1 MHVYLNTG
9 NAIILILRMR
19 EIKNGE
25 YNQLAHDLIAK
36 MPELDFNL
44 INAKPDLLFS
54 DLKGEEAMKT
64 RI

>member
-1 MHVYLNTG
+1 MYVYLNTR
-9 NAIILILRMR
+9 NAIILLLRMR
-19 EIKNGE
+19 EIKNEE

-54 DLKGEEAMKT
+54 HLK
-64 RI
+64 